1 MRSVTLA
8 IALLL
13 AAAWTQPALAAGGH
27 RGKGGERR
35 SVGEQGG
42 RGVTAEQAAET
53 VRRQTGGRI
62 LGVQE
67 SGGGYRV
74 KVLTPS
80 GEVRSV
86 TVPGRR

>member
-1 MRSVTLA
+1 M
-8 IALLL
+8 
-13 AAAWTQPALAAGGH
+13 
-27 RGKGGERR
+27 
-35 SVGEQGG
+35 
-42 RGVTAEQAAET
+42 TAERAAET
-53 VRRQTGGRI
+53 VRRQTGGRV
-62 LGVQE
+62 LDVRE